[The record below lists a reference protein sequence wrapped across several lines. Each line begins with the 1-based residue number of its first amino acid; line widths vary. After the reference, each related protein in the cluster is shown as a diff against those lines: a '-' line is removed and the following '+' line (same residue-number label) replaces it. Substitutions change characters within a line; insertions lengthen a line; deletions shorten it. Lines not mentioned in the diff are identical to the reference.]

1 MAAPNHPIAILSGF
15 DDIPALLKERRAHN
29 LYRQR
34 RIVESPQAR
43 LITVDGR
50 ELLNLCSN
58 DYLGLA
64 NDQRVKQAFVEGAQE
79 WGVGSG
85 ASHLVA
91 GHTRAHHDLE
101 AQLAEFTGRPR
112 ALLFSSGYAANLG
125 VINGL
130 LGSNDAIFEDK
141 LNHASLLDGG
151 LLSRANFK
159 RFRHRD
165 YDHLTSQLEAMKGSA
180 GRKLVVSDG
189 VFSMDGDLCQ
199 LDELTR
205 VANQSEAWVMIDDA
219 HGFGVLGN
227 QGQGLVGPGH
237 CDSVQVL
244 MGTLG
249 KAFGTHG
256 AFVTG
261 SEELIETL
269 IQHARTFIYTTALPS
284 AVAVATSASLRILQ
298 SEAWRREKLQALIA
312 QFREGANAL
321 GLSLLPSKTP
331 IQPILMGS
339 ASHALEVSRRLEAQ
353 GILVIAIRPPT
364 VPPGTARLRITLT
377 ANHTEAD
384 VSQLLQALQQALQ

>member
-1 MAAPNHPIAILSGF
+1 LSGF
-15 DDIPALLKERRAHN
+15 DDIPALLQERQTNN
-29 LYRQR
+29 LYRHR

-43 LITVDGR
+43 LITVNGR

-64 NDQRVKQAFVEGAQE
+64 SDPRVKQAFVDGAQQ

-101 AQLAEFTGRPR
+101 EQLAEFTGRPR

-130 LGSNDAIFEDK
+130 LGSNDAVLEDK

-151 LLSRANFK
+151 LLSRAQFK
-159 RFRHRD
+159 RFRHLD
-165 YDHLTSQLEAMKGSA
+165 YDHLTTQLTALKHLD
-180 GRKLVVSDG
+180 GRKLLVSDG
-189 VFSMDGDLCQ
+189 VFSMDGDLCD
-199 LDELTR
+199 LGALTA
-205 VANQSEAWVMIDDA
+205 VAREHNAWVMIDDA
-219 HGFGVLGN
+219 HGFGVLGD
-227 QGQGLVGPGH
+227 QGQGIVSPDD

-256 AFVTG
+256 AFVAG
-261 SEELIETL
+261 SEDLVETL
-269 IQHARTFIYTTALPS
+269 IQQARTFIYTTALPS
-284 AVAVATSASLRILQ
+284 AVAVATSASLQIIKT
-298 SEAWRREKLQALIA
+298 EHWRREKLGALIA
-312 QFREGANAL
+312 QFRDGANEL
-321 GLSLLPSKTP
+321 GLSLLPSQTP
-331 IQPILMGS
+331 IQPVLMS
-339 ASHALEVSRRLEAQ
+339 SETRALDVARRLEAQ
-353 GILVIAIRPPT
+353 GVLVVAIRPPT

-384 VSQLLQALQQALQ
+384 ISQLLNALKQAVQ

>member
-1 MAAPNHPIAILSGF
+1 MSGF
-15 DDIPALLKERRAHN
+15 DDIPALLQERRTNN

-43 LITVDGR
+43 LITVNGR

-64 NDQRVKQAFVEGAQE
+64 SDERVQQAFIDGAKK

-101 AQLAEFTGRPR
+101 EQLAAFTGRAR

-130 LGSNDAIFEDK
+130 LGSRDAVFEDK

-151 LLSRANFK
+151 LLSRAHFK
-159 RFRHRD
+159 RFRHTD
-165 YDHLTSQLEAMKGSA
+165 YDQLAGQLNALKDSG

-189 VFSMDGDLCQ
+189 VFSMDGDLCN
-199 LDELTR
+199 LDALTR
-205 VANQSEAWVMIDDA
+205 VAKQNNAWVMIDDA
-219 HGFGVLGN
+219 HGFGVIGDE
-227 QGQGLVGPGH
+227 GEGIVGADR

-256 AFVTG
+256 AFVAG

-269 IQHARTFIYTTALPS
+269 IQQARTFIYTTALPS
-284 AVAVATSASLRILQ
+284 AVAVATTASLRIVR
-298 SEAWRREKLQALIA
+298 SEHWRREKLQSLIA
-312 QFREGANAL
+312 QFRDGAGEL
-321 GLSLLPSKTP
+321 GLSMLPSDTP
-331 IQPILMGS
+331 IQPVLLGS
-339 ASHALEVSRRLEAQ
+339 ETRALEVAGRLEDL
-353 GILVIAIRPPT
+353 GVLVVAIRPPT
-364 VPPGTARLRITLT
+364 VPPGTARIRITLT

-384 VSQLLQALQQALQ
+384 INHLLNALKQAVQ